1 MGGEQHKA
9 AGGEQHKDVG
19 GEQHKAVGGEQHK
32 ALGGDTEQIPQNTDS
47 TAFALCTRQNG
58 TFVCPTGLGSDYY
71 VEGTKW
77 YVVVEEVWRH
87 FSGPDRI
94 TRD

>member
-1 MGGEQHKA
+1 M
-9 AGGEQHKDVG
+9 
-19 GEQHKAVGGEQHK
+19 GGEQHK
-32 ALGGDTEQIPQNTDS
+32 ALGGEMGEDAVGGDTEQITQNTDS

-77 YVVVEEVWRH
+77 YVVVEEV
-87 FSGPDRI
+87 
-94 TRD
+94 